1 MVLDLAFPGVTH
13 YRAFF
18 RGEAIPG
25 GKTLIEDMPMS
36 LQQDFTYEETKDLLE
51 KVMYKGNVSNA
62 TVLTTFANTEKRV
75 ENMTRNGVFLTNP
88 ELWEM

>member
-51 KVMYKGNVSNA
+51 KVMCKGVEDIS
-62 TVLTTFANTEKRV
+62 TEKRV

-88 ELWEM
+88 ELW

>member
-1 MVLDLAFPGVTH
+1 MFQT
-13 YRAFF
+13 R
-18 RGEAIPG
+18 
-25 GKTLIEDMPMS
+25 T
-36 LQQDFTYEETKDLLE
+36 
-51 KVMYKGNVSNA
+51 